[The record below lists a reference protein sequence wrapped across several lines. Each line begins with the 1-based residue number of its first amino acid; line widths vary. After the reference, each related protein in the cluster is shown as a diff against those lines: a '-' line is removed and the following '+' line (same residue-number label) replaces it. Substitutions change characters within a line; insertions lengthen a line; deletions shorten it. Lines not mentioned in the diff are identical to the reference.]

1 MSTSVLVIDDD
12 PGFRALAVRVLAG
25 MGLAVIGEAEDVASG
40 KTAAMRLRP
49 QAALVDVGLPDG
61 DGVALAGVLAGLPW
75 APRVVI
81 TSSDRDATT
90 DAHARSLGA
99 QGFIVKD
106 DLPSANLSALL
117 TGRHGPE

>member
-25 MGLAVIGEAEDVASG
+25 MGLAVVGEAHDVASA
-40 KTAAMRLRP
+40 TDAAHRLRP

-61 DGVALAGVLAGLPW
+61 DGFELARLLAGLPW
-75 APRVVI
+75 SPRVVI

-90 DAHARSLGA
+90 DKDARAIGA
-99 QGFIVKD
+99 AGFIAKD
-106 DLPSANLSALL
+106 DLPSTEFATLFAPH
-117 TGRHGPE
+117 RDPE

>member
-25 MGLAVIGEAEDVASG
+25 MGLAIAGEAHDVASG
-40 KTAAMRLRP
+40 TEAAMRLRP

-61 DGVALAGVLAGLPW
+61 DGVELARVLAGLPW
-75 APRVVI
+75 SPRVVI

-90 DAHARSLGA
+90 DADARAIGA
-99 QGFIVKD
+99 AGFIAKD
-106 DLPSANLSALL
+106 DLPNAKLSALL
-117 TGRHGPE
+117 TGRRDPE

>member
-25 MGLAVIGEAEDVASG
+25 MGLAIAGEAHDVASA
-40 KTAAMRLRP
+40 TEAAARLRP

-61 DGVALAGVLAGLPW
+61 DGVELAGFLAGLPW
-75 APRVVI
+75 SPRVVI

-90 DAHARSLGA
+90 DADARAIGA
-99 QGFIVKD
+99 AGFIPKD
-106 DLPSANLSALL
+106 DLPSTELSALL
-117 TGRHGPE
+117 TGRRDPE